1 MKPQTIGDIVVSK
14 LIEEIHTFDT
24 ATGLPDAVPEVIRAH
39 RDWLDPHLYDFA
51 ADALLLSFHTYIV
64 RTPRH
69 VILVDTCM
77 GNDKD
82 RPWSDVWHHRSGP
95 YLDQL
100 VAMGV
105 APEEVDYV
113 MCTHLHSDHVG
124 WNTRLLDGRWVP
136 TFPNARYVFSQR
148 DYDHYRTIDAA
159 DHSANAFYDSVLPV
173 VEAGQAVLIGDDF
186 AIDDSVTI
194 LPTPGHTPGHYCVRL
209 RSKGAEAILTG
220 DLMHFGIQV
229 ARPDW
234 SPVFCTD
241 PVASAAMR
249 SRFVDTY
256 AESGVLMMPAHFP
269 GPTCGHIVRHG
280 DTTRFAL
287 KSS

>member
-14 LIEEIHTFDT
+14 LIEEVHPFDT
-24 ATGLPDAVPEVIRAH
+24 ATGLPDVEHEVIARH
-39 RDWLDPHLYDFA
+39 REWLAPHLYDFA
-51 ADALLLSFHTYIV
+51 ADALILSFHTYIV

-69 VILVDTCM
+69 TILVDTCV

-82 RPWSDVWHHRSGP
+82 RPWSDYWHMRKGP

-100 VAMGV
+100 TAMGV

-113 MCTHLHSDHVG
+113 MCTHLHADHVG

-136 TFPNARYVFSQR
+136 TFPNARYVFSKR
-148 DYDHYRTIDAA
+148 DYDYAQAIDPA
-159 DHSANAFYDSVLPV
+159 DHSANAFHDSVLPI
-173 VEAGQAVLIGDDF
+173 VEAGQAVMIGDDF
-186 AIDDSVTI
+186 SIDDEVTI

-209 RSKGAEAILTG
+209 RSNGEEAILTG

-234 SPVFCTD
+234 SAVFCTD
-241 PVASAAMR
+241 RAASAETR
-249 SRFVDTY
+249 IRFVDAY
-256 AESGVLMMPAHFP
+256 ADSGVLIMPAHFP
-269 GPTCGHIVRHG
+269 GPTCGHIVAHG
-280 DTTRFAL
+280 DHTRFAL
-287 KSS
+287 KT